1 MDNNKESFP
10 QNATFLKYPVP
21 LRSCRPGP
29 RQAELEGS
37 RLEKKDEIHEMLAL
51 LRERAARVRGMT
63 LDVREDV
70 WKGVSKGKGLA

>member
-1 MDNNKESFP
+1 MKNVVWNFPLYFMNKRLNSIDMDNNKESFP

-37 RLEKKDEIHEMLAL
+37 RLEKKTKFTKCSLYYGNVLYA
-51 LRERAARVRGMT
+51 
-63 LDVREDV
+63 
-70 WKGVSKGKGLA
+70 

>member
-1 MDNNKESFP
+1 M
-10 QNATFLKYPVP
+10 KYPVP

-29 RQAELEGS
+29 RQAESEGS